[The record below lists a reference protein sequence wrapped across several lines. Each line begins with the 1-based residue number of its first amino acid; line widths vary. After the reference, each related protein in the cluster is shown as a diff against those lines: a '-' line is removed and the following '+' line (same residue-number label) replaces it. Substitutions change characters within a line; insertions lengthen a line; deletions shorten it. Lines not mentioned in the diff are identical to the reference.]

1 MLDSDIDIDI
11 DIDDIKALLSGLNG
25 MLDNIEKPIQNSP
38 HAEELKELH
47 IALGAKL
54 NEKIPVTH
62 KSILEF
68 F

>member
-1 MLDSDIDIDI
+1 MSDSDINT
-11 DIDDIKALLSGLNG
+11 IKTLLSELNR
-25 MLDNIEKPIQNSP
+25 MLDEIEEPIKNSS

-47 IALGAKL
+47 MELGAKL
-54 NEKIPVTH
+54 NEKMPVTH

>member
-1 MLDSDIDIDI
+1 MLDSDIAA
-11 DIDDIKALLSGLNG
+11 IKSLLLGLNR
-25 MLDNIEKPIQNSP
+25 MLDDIEKPIPNNP

-47 IALGAKL
+47 IELGAKL